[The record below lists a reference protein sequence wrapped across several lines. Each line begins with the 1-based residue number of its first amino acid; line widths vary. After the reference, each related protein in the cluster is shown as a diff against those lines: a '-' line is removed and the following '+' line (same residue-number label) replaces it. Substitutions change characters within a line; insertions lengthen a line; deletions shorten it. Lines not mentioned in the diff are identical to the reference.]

1 MFRFKQFT
9 IHDDRC
15 AMKVGTDGVLLGA
28 WAGIPEGTAG
38 DAGVGD
44 DRPELSQGA
53 VRPRPLHTAVLPS
66 PPIRILDVGAGS
78 GLVSLM
84 MAQRFPQARITA
96 LELDAEAAKQARE
109 NAEASPFAERVEVE
123 QGDFTHYESAPYD
136 AIVSN
141 PPFFEED
148 LLPPSASRASARHTA
163 AGLTF
168 AALVERSSAL
178 LRDGG
183 WLSVIIPKTSQD
195 AFHAHCAR
203 HDLTL
208 IHATDV
214 RTVERKAP
222 KRVLLTFEK
231 GGAVYPPVERT
242 ELVLMDNGNR
252 SKAYSELCRDF
263 YL

>member
-28 WAGIPEGTAG
+28 WAQIAAAPSEANDERAG
-38 DAGVGD
+38 ECRV
-44 DRPELSQGA
+44 
-53 VRPRPLHTAVLPS
+53 
-66 PPIRILDVGAGS
+66 LDVGAGC
-78 GLVSLM
+78 GLVTLM
-84 MAQRFPQARITA
+84 LAQRYPEATITA
-96 LELDAEAAKQARE
+96 LEIDADAAEQAAE
-109 NAEASPFAERVEVE
+109 NAAQSPFASQVTIE
-123 QGDFTHYESAPYD
+123 QGDFSVYQSKPYD

-148 LLPPSASRASARHTA
+148 LLPPDAQRANARHTA

-168 AALVERSSAL
+168 DILVAHSAEL
-178 LRDGG
+178 LREGG
-183 WLSVIIPKTSQD
+183 SLHVIIPKTAQTR
-195 AFHAHCAR
+195 FHALCNING
-203 HDLTL
+203 LTL

-222 KRVLLTFEK
+222 KRVLLHFVK
-231 GGAVYPPVERT
+231 GAAPQEGRVVQRDEI
-242 ELVLMDNGNR
+242 VLMDNGAR
-252 SKAYSELCRDF
+252 SEAYSELCKDF